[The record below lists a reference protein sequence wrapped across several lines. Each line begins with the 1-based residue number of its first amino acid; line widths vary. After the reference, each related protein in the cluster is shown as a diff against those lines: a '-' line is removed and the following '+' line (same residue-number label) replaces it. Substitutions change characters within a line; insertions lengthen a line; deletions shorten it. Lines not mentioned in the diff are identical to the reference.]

1 MNDSLVET
9 MRALRPEPTR
19 SVDLYRELYNGSF
32 IVLVQAGSEES
43 PGSML
48 FLTYPAEGGQQL
60 PVFTYRD
67 YILTGM
73 RTDAIAVSVDGPVL
87 WPRLLEIIGPET
99 CTVEV
104 DPGQPHGIRLLRNMV
119 LGMVAKYGEVPS

>member
-9 MRALRPEPTR
+9 MQALRSEPAR
-19 SVDLYRELYNGSF
+19 AVDLYRELFEGSF
-32 IVLVQAGSEES
+32 IVLVQAGSEAS
-43 PGSML
+43 PESML
-48 FLTYPAEGGQQL
+48 FLTYPSTGGQQL
-60 PVFTYRD
+60 PVFTRRD
-67 YILTGM
+67 YILADM
-73 RTDAIAVSVDGPVL
+73 RGDAIAVSLDGPVL
-87 WPRLLEIIGPET
+87 WPRLLEVIGPET